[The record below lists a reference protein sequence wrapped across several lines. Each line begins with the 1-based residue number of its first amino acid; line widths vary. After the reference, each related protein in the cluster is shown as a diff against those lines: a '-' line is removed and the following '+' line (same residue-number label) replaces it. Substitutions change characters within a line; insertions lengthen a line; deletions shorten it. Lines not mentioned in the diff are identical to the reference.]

1 MNRWTNKYH
10 KLKPVL
16 TQEELIIKMKNR
28 WLIIKD
34 SEIYY
39 IKNHLNLIWYY
50 RISLY
55 AKEFYKFEFIKWVKI
70 IKDEFIENTTFKDII
85 ELYNFD
91 RKLRILV
98 LNIIEKFENSF
109 KSFII
114 EALTQKNKNFFE
126 YVYYKKTYKDYNT
139 MFKVRNDIINN
150 YFNPIEIENKRTNKH
165 FYIRY
170 SNEYLP
176 INYYV
181 QSLTFWWLKNFYN
194 SLHIKHKIK
203 ILSFFW
209 LFKYWD
215 YSKKELKTKFNLIEE
230 NNFKKDLFKIMLI
243 RNIVSHHDILF
254 SNNINWKKFNKCLNL
269 LFKYKHLL
277 FPYSH
282 IDSDIKNLY
291 EKYIHLK
298 PVKDNFYN

>member
-34 SEIYY
+34 SEIDY
-39 IKNHLNLIWYY
+39 IKIHLNLIWYY

-91 RKLRILV
+91 RKLRLLV

-114 EALTQKNKNFFE
+114 EALTQKNKNIFE
-126 YVYYKKTYKDYNT
+126 YVYNKKTYKDYNT
-139 MFKVRNDIINN
+139 MFKVRNDIGQ
-150 YFNPIEIENKRTNKH
+150 K
-165 FYIRY
+165 IR
-170 SNEYLP
+170 
-176 INYYV
+176 
-181 QSLTFWWLKNFYN
+181 
-194 SLHIKHKIK
+194 
-203 ILSFFW
+203 
-209 LFKYWD
+209 
-215 YSKKELKTKFNLIEE
+215 KEK
-230 NNFKKDLFKIMLI
+230 
-243 RNIVSHHDILF
+243 
-254 SNNINWKKFNKCLNL
+254 
-269 LFKYKHLL
+269 
-277 FPYSH
+277 
-282 IDSDIKNLY
+282 
-291 EKYIHLK
+291 
-298 PVKDNFYN
+298 